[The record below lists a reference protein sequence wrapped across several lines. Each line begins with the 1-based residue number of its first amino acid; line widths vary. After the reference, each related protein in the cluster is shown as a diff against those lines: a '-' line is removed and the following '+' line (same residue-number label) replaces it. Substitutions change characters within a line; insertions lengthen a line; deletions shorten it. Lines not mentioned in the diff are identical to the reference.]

1 MSSFSIYVY
10 STLHI
15 ILLTINVFNLYA
27 TQGIPVIQN
36 VSWGVIIS
44 TKSLVL
50 QRVTRL
56 QSGLYAC
63 TAANDRGEMQSEPVS
78 LRIHCK

>member
-1 MSSFSIYVY
+1 MIFIYI
-10 STLHI
+10 TLS
-15 ILLTINVFNLYA
+15 
-27 TQGIPVIQN
+27 QGIPVIQN

-63 TAANDRGEMQSEPVS
+63 TAVNDKGETQSEPVS
-78 LRIHCK
+78 LRIHCKYLYMPCIVCVRLIII